1 MKNLKAT
8 KIFKDF
14 QKFTKK
20 RSPEILTGIGIA
32 GMITT
37 VVFSVQATP
46 KAMKLI
52 EEEKM
57 FKEKEAHEGG
67 IFDKEDEKYAFSLT
81 PIETV
86 KAAWK
91 PYVPA
96 TITGIT
102 SIACIIG
109 ANSVHVRRNAA
120 IATAYQLST
129 AALSDYREKV
139 VETIGEKK
147 ETVIRDKVAKKKIEE
162 NPVNNSAVL
171 ITNKGNT
178 LMYDAYSDRYF
189 RSDID
194 KIRNAVLTMNEKMV
208 NSNEMY
214 VSLNDFYDEINLKHV
229 EIGDAIGW
237 CISQGKLDVRFS
249 AQITEDNEPC
259 IVIDHLVPPA
269 YGYDAYF

>member
-1 MKNLKAT
+1 MKNLNVT
-8 KIFKDF
+8 KMFKEF
-14 QKFTKK
+14 QRFTKK
-20 RSPEILTGIGIA
+20 RSPEILTGIGVA
-32 GMITT
+32 SMITT
-37 VVFSVQATP
+37 VVLAVKATP
-46 KAMKLI
+46 KAMELI
-52 EEEKM
+52 EEEKV
-57 FKEKEAHEGG
+57 FKEKELHEGG
-67 IFDKEDEKYAFSLT
+67 IFTEDDEKNAFSLT

-96 TITGIT
+96 AITGIT

-178 LMYDAYSDRYF
+178 LMYDTYSDRYF

-229 EIGDAIGW
+229 EIGDSIGW